1 MTTTTTTASSSS
13 SAGPEST
20 RRAVPPVVPLPGDGP
35 AMRDWAEALVA
46 RARADGVELTG
57 DDGLLT
63 ALVRQV
69 LQCGLEVEMTDHL
82 GYERHAVAGRGSGN
96 SRNGSY
102 PKTVTTEVGQVE
114 LTVPRDRNGSFV
126 PVTVPKGQRRLDGL
140 TGSVLSLYAK
150 GMTTGD
156 IQAHLAEIYDT
167 EISRDTISRITDAVL
182 EQLVAWQNRPL
193 DAVYPV
199 ILIDAIVV
207 KIRDGQVANRPI
219 YVAMGV
225 NMQGERDVLGMWV
238 GPAGGEGAKF
248 WMTVLTEL
256 KNRGIKDTFIVCCD
270 GLKGLAESIRA
281 TWELAEVQTCV
292 VHLVRSSLRYTSKKD
307 WGPVCRGLREIYTA
321 PTLEAAEARFAE
333 FAEQW
338 GERYPAMI
346 AAWESRWAEFVPFLA
361 FPIELRTIVYTT
373 NAIESLNA
381 RFRKAVRHRGHFP
394 TEQAA
399 LKVLYLVATERRVN
413 RSNPTGKVNGWKQIL
428 NALTIHYG
436 DRVDTAAS

>member
-1 MTTTTTTASSSS
+1 MTATTTTVSSSTG
-13 SAGPEST
+13 AAVERA
-20 RRAVPPVVPLPGDGP
+20 RRPVPPVVPLPGDEP
-35 AMRDWAEALVA
+35 AMREWAEALVA

-63 ALVRQV
+63 ALVRKV
-69 LQCGLEVEMTDHL
+69 LQTGLEVEMSDHL
-82 GYERHAVAGRGSGN
+82 GYEPHAVAGRGSGN

-114 LTVPRDRNGSFV
+114 LRVPRDRNGSFD
-126 PVTVPKGQRRLDGL
+126 PVTVPKGQRRLDGFA
-140 TGSVLSLYAK
+140 SNVLALYAK

-156 IQAHLAEIYDT
+156 IQSYLGDVYGT
-167 EISRDTISRITDAVL
+167 EISRDTISRITDAVI
-182 EQLVAWQNRPL
+182 EDMIGWQNRPL
-193 DAVYPV
+193 DRIYPV
-199 ILIDAIVV
+199 ILIDAIFV

-219 YVAMGV
+219 YVAMGI
-225 NMQGERDVLGMWV
+225 NMEGERDVLGTWV

-248 WMTVLTEL
+248 WMTVLAEL
-256 KNRGIKDTFIVCCD
+256 KNRGVQDVFIVCCD
-270 GLKGLAESIRA
+270 GLNGLPEAIRA
-281 TWELAEVQTCV
+281 TWPQAEVQLCV

-333 FAEQW
+333 FTEQW
-338 GERYPAMI
+338 RERYPAMI
-346 AAWESRWAEFVPFLA
+346 AAWERAWGEFIPFLE
-361 FPIELRTIVYTT
+361 FPIELRRLVYTT

-381 RFRKAVRHRGHFP
+381 RFRKAVRRRGHFP

-428 NALTIHYG
+428 NTLTLHYG
-436 DRVDTAAS
+436 ERIEAAS

>member
-1 MTTTTTTASSSS
+1 
-13 SAGPEST
+13 
-20 RRAVPPVVPLPGDGP
+20 VPPIVPLPGDGP

-69 LQCGLEVEMTDHL
+69 LQTGLEVEMTDHL

-102 PKTVTTEVGQVE
+102 PKTVTTEIGQVE
-114 LTVPRDRNGSFV
+114 LTVPRDRNGTFD
-126 PVTVPKGQRRLDGL
+126 PVTVRKGQRRLDGL

-167 EISRDTISRITDAVL
+167 DISRDTISRITDAVV
-182 EQLVAWQNRPL
+182 EQLTGWQSRPL

-199 ILIDAIVV
+199 ILIDAITV

-238 GPAGGEGAKF
+238 GTAGGEGAKF

-256 KNRGIKDTFIVCCD
+256 KNRGIRDCFVVCCD
-270 GLKGLAESIRA
+270 GLKGLPESIRA
-281 TWELAEVQTCV
+281 TWERAEVQLCV
-292 VHLVRSSLRYTSKKD
+292 VHLVRSSLRYTSKKH
-307 WGPVCRGLREIYTA
+307 WGPVCRELREIYTA
-321 PTLEAAEARFAE
+321 PTVEAAEARFAE
-333 FAEQW
+333 FAETW
-338 GERYPAMI
+338 RDRYPAMI
-346 AAWESRWAEFVPFLA
+346 ATWERAWAEFIPFLE
-361 FPIELRTIVYTT
+361 FPLELRQIVYTT

-399 LKVLYLVATERRVN
+399 LKVLYLVVTDHRPN
-413 RSNPTGKVNGWKQIL
+413 RSNPTGKINGWKQIL
-428 NALTIHYG
+428 NALMIHYG
-436 DRVDTAAS
+436 DRVEDVAS